1 MSKKKTSIEKAED
14 EFNAELDRIDA
25 QNDKLATEL
34 EGILD
39 SLADEDEEAKSAETD
54 AALIDLTLKAA
65 EGALAEATR
74 G

>member
-54 AALIDLTLKAA
+54 AALIDLL
-65 EGALAEATR
+65 LAETMKEL
-74 G
+74 GGG